1 MCRAQ
6 SCLTATPWSV
16 AHRAPLSMGLPRQE
30 YWSGL
35 PFPSPRD
42 LPDPGIKGTPLVSP
56 ALAGDF
62 FFFFFFTTES
72 PGKLESTSEGGKT
85 GGREMS
91 IGRQTADECDL
102 D

>member
-16 AHRAPLSMGLPRQE
+16 AHQAPLSMGLPRQE

-62 FFFFFFTTES
+62 FFFKPLSHLGSWRVLQKGVKQEA
-72 PGKLESTSEGGKT
+72 
-85 GGREMS
+85 GR
-91 IGRQTADECDL
+91 
-102 D
+102 

>member
-1 MCRAQ
+1 MCHAQ
-6 SCLTATPWSV
+6 SCLTVTLWTV
-16 AHRAPLSMGLPRQE
+16 ARQAPQSMGLPGQE

-42 LPDPGIKGTPLVSP
+42 IPDPGIKGTPLVSP
-56 ALAGDF
+56 ALAGEF
-62 FFFFFFTTES
+62 FFFLTTEP
-72 PGKLESTSEGGKT
+72 PGKLESTLEGNKT

-91 IGRQTADECDL
+91 IGRQTAGECDL